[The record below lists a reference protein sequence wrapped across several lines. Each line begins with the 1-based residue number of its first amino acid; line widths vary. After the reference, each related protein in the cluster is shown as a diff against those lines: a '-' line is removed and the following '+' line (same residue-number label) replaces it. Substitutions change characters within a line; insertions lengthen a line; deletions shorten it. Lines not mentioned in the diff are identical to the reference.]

1 MDRRGEQSKQRKDN
15 LLSEKTLSRTA
26 THFIKNFYPDTGCK
40 FVLVFFS
47 LSLDHLAASTLDG
60 SCSATYTKL
69 NHKVRNETDVSEKDN
84 QAFGTAVEHPVSGS
98 HCRRIHQNRTGSP
111 TEKEAF
117 AVNYIELKNVRLL
130 DTPDK
135 MLSREE
141 QMQNTGIAALTLG
154 CSGRLANHRR
164 NIGMMF
170 WLLLVVLPQLF
181 MGRIQRN
188 RKKHGDNV
196 LRSLM
201 LARFERKADGKKE
214 ALAPA
219 Y

>member
-1 MDRRGEQSKQRKDN
+1 MYRK
-15 LLSEKTLSRTA
+15 KITR
-26 THFIKNFYPDTGCK
+26 
-40 FVLVFFS
+40 
-47 LSLDHLAASTLDG
+47 HLALLWSILFLVAVAGASTKTEQV
-60 SCSATYTKL
+60 SQT
-69 NHKVRNETDVSEKDN
+69 ET
-84 QAFGTAVEHPVSGS
+84 
-98 HCRRIHQNRTGSP
+98 
-111 TEKEAF
+111 EAF

-141 QMQNTGIAALTLG
+141 QVQNTGFAALPLSR
-154 CSGRLANHRR
+154 SGEQENHRR
-164 NIGMMF
+164 NIGTMF
-170 WLLLVVLPQLF
+170 CLLLVVLPQLF

-214 ALAPA
+214 ALALA

>member
-1 MDRRGEQSKQRKDN
+1 MYRK
-15 LLSEKTLSRTA
+15 KIIR
-26 THFIKNFYPDTGCK
+26 
-40 FVLVFFS
+40 
-47 LSLDHLAASTLDG
+47 HLALLWSILFLVAIAGAST
-60 SCSATYTKL
+60 
-69 NHKVRNETDVSEKDN
+69 
-84 QAFGTAVEHPVSGS
+84 
-98 HCRRIHQNRTGSP
+98 RTEQVSP

-170 WLLLVVLPQLF
+170 
-181 MGRIQRN
+181 
-188 RKKHGDNV
+188 
-196 LRSLM
+196 
-201 LARFERKADGKKE
+201 
-214 ALAPA
+214 
-219 Y
+219 

>member
-1 MDRRGEQSKQRKDN
+1 MYRK
-15 LLSEKTLSRTA
+15 KIIR
-26 THFIKNFYPDTGCK
+26 
-40 FVLVFFS
+40 
-47 LSLDHLAASTLDG
+47 HLALLWSILFLVAIAGASTR
-60 SCSATYTKL
+60 A
-69 NHKVRNETDVSEKDN
+69 EQVSP
-84 QAFGTAVEHPVSGS
+84 A
-98 HCRRIHQNRTGSP
+98 
-111 TEKEAF
+111 EKEAF

>member
-1 MDRRGEQSKQRKDN
+1 MYRK
-15 LLSEKTLSRTA
+15 KIIR
-26 THFIKNFYPDTGCK
+26 
-40 FVLVFFS
+40 
-47 LSLDHLAASTLDG
+47 HLALLWSILFLVAIAGASTR
-60 SCSATYTKL
+60 T
-69 NHKVRNETDVSEKDN
+69 EQVSP
-84 QAFGTAVEHPVSGS
+84 A
-98 HCRRIHQNRTGSP
+98 
-111 TEKEAF
+111 EKEAF

-135 MLSREE
+135 MLSKEE
-141 QMQNTGIAALTLG
+141 QMQNTGIAALALG
-154 CSGRLANHRR
+154 RSGGLANQRR
-164 NIGMMF
+164 NIGMLF

-214 ALAPA
+214 ALEPA

>member
-1 MDRRGEQSKQRKDN
+1 MYRK
-15 LLSEKTLSRTA
+15 KIIR
-26 THFIKNFYPDTGCK
+26 
-40 FVLVFFS
+40 
-47 LSLDHLAASTLDG
+47 HLALLWSILFLVAIAGAST
-60 SCSATYTKL
+60 
-69 NHKVRNETDVSEKDN
+69 
-84 QAFGTAVEHPVSGS
+84 
-98 HCRRIHQNRTGSP
+98 RTEQVSP

-154 CSGRLANHRR
+154 CIGRLANHRR

-170 WLLLVVLPQLF
+170 LLLLVVLPQLF

-214 ALAPA
+214 ALAPT